1 MAEGKQPPSGESPFL
16 AVCVTAFKCFVVID
30 MVV

>member
-1 MAEGKQPPSGESPFL
+1 MTEGEQTIPGEGPFL
-16 AVCVTAFKCFVVID
+16 AVCVTAFECIIVIN